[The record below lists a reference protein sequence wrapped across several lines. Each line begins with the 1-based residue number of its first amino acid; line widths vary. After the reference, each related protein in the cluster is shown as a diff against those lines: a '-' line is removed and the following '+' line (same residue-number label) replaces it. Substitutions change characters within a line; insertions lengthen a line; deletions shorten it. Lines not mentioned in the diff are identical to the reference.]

1 MNGIDDV
8 QQQERICI
16 IDVNNMDI
24 GLKVLFTSK
33 ADYCVINQE
42 PELQW
47 YKHEAY
53 NRLGFTPIVLQPGS
67 IMPKSY
73 DTIYIIYPLI
83 HSYVGSSSFLE
94 KFNNWWLLMLE
105 LFRNGNIRMNDGG
118 KMKIIDNYDYN
129 YCPIND
135 INIQYPKDVVA
146 NCNFTTSFYKRNKS
160 KNGSYSPMVKPFP
173 FIIFGYQSLIDVL
186 LDGYKIDNSGWKLN
200 KLFFYGAFLVHN
212 DPIYGVFINRK
223 SIIDKILHRFAGTN
237 LIEISGPKYGFEQY
251 IYKMSQYK
259 FALDLLGVGEPN
271 KRTFEILSC
280 NTLMIS
286 QKGNLDWGF
295 EDGDDFLEETIFSGD
310 NIDEL
315 FYKMQNLIN
324 NDALY
329 NKCLQ
334 NQIYLREKYM
344 SRDALIRRLSID

>member
-1 MNGIDDV
+1 METV
-8 QQQERICI
+8 ETAKPMERICI

-24 GLKVLFTSK
+24 GLKVLFKT

-47 YKHEAY
+47 SKHEAY
-53 NRLGFTPIVLQPGS
+53 NRLGFRPIVLRNDLIIEKP
-67 IMPKSY
+67 Y

-83 HSYVGSSSFLE
+83 HSYVGSPSFLE
-94 KFNNWWLLMLE
+94 KFNNYWLFMLQ
-105 LFRNGNIRMNDGG
+105 LFANNNIRISNGG

-135 INIQYPKDVVA
+135 VNNIQYPKDVVS
-146 NCNFTTSFYKRNKS
+146 NCNFTTTFYKRNKS
-160 KNGSYSPMVKPFP
+160 KKGNYSSNVKPFP
-173 FIIFGYQSLIDVL
+173 FIIFGYQSPIDVL
-186 LDGYKIDNSGWKLN
+186 LGGYRIDNGGNKIN
-200 KLFFYGAFLVHN
+200 KLFFYGAFLIHN
-212 DPIYGVFINRK
+212 DPTYNVFINRK
-223 SIIDKILHRFAGTN
+223 IVIDKIRNKFDDF
-237 LIEISGPKYGFEQY
+237 IEINEPRLTFEEY

-286 QKGNLDWGF
+286 QKGNIDWGF
-295 EDGDDFLEETIFSGD
+295 DDGDDFSEETVFSGD
-310 NIDEL
+310 NVDEL
-315 FYKMQNLIN
+315 YDKLQHLIN

-329 NKCLQ
+329 KKCLE
-334 NQIYLREKYM
+334 NQIYLRQKYM
-344 SRDALIRRLSID
+344 SRDALIKRLSL